1 MSAGARSRAAELLN
15 VPVEATPAKV
25 ASLFLFELPRTD
37 FVPPSD
43 SVAALNSLVG
53 LGLPVDSESRPTLRE
68 EVEEFA
74 QRYWE
79 LIPADRLATWL
90 TLCTRSPDDPTA
102 NRLLALQSGLE
113 LPGTPF
119 PDTKI
124 EHLASIAR
132 ELYVLLPRERA
143 IHRNEWLLANG
154 KRHGELIAVAS
165 AMKKDHP
172 AFAALDPDLFARL
185 TPQFQVALFAEA
197 ATTSPLPERPYS
209 PPKPVVY
216 PALKTPPVK
225 LKAKRT
231 PKRARPLINGDRGIL
246 LMVVFMIVLAFQA
259 FKILMGSTTPSTQDP
274 IVMPRMDTEDSN
286 KERKSSKWNIDSPFY
301 LFNEAQVKAC
311 KQYEEDLKTKSSAQT
326 PPHWPD
332 WVKAGKPEANVI
344 VPRSKS
350 QP

>member
-1 MSAGARSRAAELLN
+1 MSAGARSRAAELLK
-15 VPVEATPAKV
+15 VPIEANSGTV
-25 ASLFLFELPRTD
+25 ASIFLVELPRTD

-43 SVAALNSLVG
+43 SVSALNSIVG

-102 NRLLALQSGLE
+102 NRLLMLQSGLE

-119 PDTKI
+119 PDPKI
-124 EHLASIAR
+124 EHVAAIAR
-132 ELYVLLPRERA
+132 ELYVLMPRERA
-143 IHRNEWLLANG
+143 IRRNEWLLANTKG
-154 KRHGELIAVAS
+154 HGELSATAS

-185 TPQFQVALFAEA
+185 TPQFHVALFAEA

-209 PPKPVVY
+209 PSKPIVY
-216 PALKTPPVK
+216 PVPKSPPVK
-225 LKAKRT
+225 LKTKRT
-231 PKRARPLINGDRGIL
+231 PTRRAGTTIDPARVFSLIFIV
-246 LMVVFMIVLAFQA
+246 VVFVAFFIVLA
-259 FKILMGSTTPSTQDP
+259 LPRSSTTQHQNEVPFKKAEDP
-274 IVMPRMDTEDSN
+274 NE
-286 KERKSSKWNIDSPFY
+286 KSELQKRNVDKPGSINY
-301 LFNEAQVKAC
+301 FNDAEVNAC
-311 KQYEEDLKTKSSAQT
+311 LKYEEELKTKSSAQA
-326 PPHWPD
+326 PPYYMD
-332 WVKAGKPEANVI
+332 WVKAGNPPAYEYRA
-344 VPRSKS
+344 KS